1 MYDYK
6 TAIRINR
13 LLIIVLILGAI
24 GFVLSSTESRQINR
38 MMNGV
43 KLDTSRI
50 TEDDPLT
57 IRIHGTINKNLI
69 TGVNFKGVMFI
80 EGEEYTV
87 KRREVLKANSGSNEV
102 LGEIYFDKEI
112 THLAILVNG
121 WHSGEGNLIV
131 APAIDH
137 EDAIE
142 VANAVLF
149 DYFERN
155 RIKPLN

>member
-24 GFVLSSTESRQINR
+24 GYVLSSTESRQINR
-38 MMNGV
+38 LMNGV
-43 KLDTSRI
+43 KFDVSSAM
-50 TEDDPLT
+50 TEDPLT
-57 IRIHGTINKNLI
+57 IRLHGTINKNLI
-69 TGVNFKGVMFI
+69 TGVKFKGKMII

-87 KRREVLKANSGSNEV
+87 KKREVLKVNDGSNEV

-112 THLAILVNG
+112 AHLAILVGG

-131 APAIDH
+131 APATGHD
-137 EDAIE
+137 DAIE
-142 VANAVLF
+142 IANTILI

-155 RIKPLN
+155 KLKPLN

>member
-1 MYDYK
+1 MNDYK

-24 GFVLSSTESRQINR
+24 GYVLSSNDSTQINR

-43 KLDTSRI
+43 RI
-50 TEDDPLT
+50 ATNRSSGEAPLT
-57 IRIHGTINKNLI
+57 IRLQGTINKNLLR
-69 TGVNFKGVMFI
+69 GVNFKGKMII

-87 KRREVLKANSGSNEV
+87 KSKEVSKENNGDREVF
-102 LGEIYFDKEI
+102 GEIYFDKDVMQF
-112 THLAILVNG
+112 AILIGG
-121 WHSGEGNLIV
+121 WHSGEGDLIV

-137 EDAIE
+137 SDAVE
-142 VANAVLF
+142 AANIILF

-155 RIKPLN
+155 KLKPIN